1 MALLNLVAA
10 PFRTQWEIF
19 NNQDEY
25 ATGFLVNTGVAIFST
40 DMVGL
45 LLGYRNW
52 RGIRYLDDNNTYK
65 IGYGI
70 GDPSLAQ
77 GLTET
82 EAYGELISDFRNQQ
96 RIVRKQ
102 LPIFAI
108 PQTVYDALVSLYI
121 DTGTW
126 RVVQAEEGT
135 YDMQD
140 AIRNSNWLLA
150 ADMLMRGNQNPD
162 LRKAEARVLYLG
174 QYNFTKDRQQLITE
188 GIQDIRRQYVADTL
202 DPFERRQAEFLYYRQ
217 LGAFLP
223 TMPEAKQRRVV
234 AQSTSRSD
242 GSDSSGYID
251 FFGNGTGQTP

>member
-1 MALLNLVAA
+1 MALLNLVDAQ
-10 PFRTQWEIF
+10 FRTQWDVF
-19 NNQDEY
+19 NNQNEY

-40 DMVGL
+40 DMVGV
-45 LLGYRNW
+45 LLGFRDW
-52 RGIRYLDDNNTYK
+52 RGVRYLNDDNNHQ
-65 IGYGI
+65 IGYGV
-70 GDPSLAQ
+70 GDPDAEQ
-77 GLTET
+77 GLTEA
-82 EAYGELISDFRNQQ
+82 EAYNELISDFRNQQ

-102 LPIFAI
+102 LPVFAI

-150 ADMLMRGNQNPD
+150 ADILMRGNVNPD

-174 QYNFTKDRQQLITE
+174 QYTFTKDRQKLVTE
-188 GIQDIRRQYVADTL
+188 GIQDVRRQYVANTL
-202 DPFERRQAEFLYYRQ
+202 DPFARKQAEFVYFRQ

-223 TMPEAKQRRVV
+223 TMSESKQRRVV
-234 AQSTSRSD
+234 AQAFTPTFNNIRPQRQ
-242 GSDSSGYID
+242 
-251 FFGNGTGQTP
+251 TGQF